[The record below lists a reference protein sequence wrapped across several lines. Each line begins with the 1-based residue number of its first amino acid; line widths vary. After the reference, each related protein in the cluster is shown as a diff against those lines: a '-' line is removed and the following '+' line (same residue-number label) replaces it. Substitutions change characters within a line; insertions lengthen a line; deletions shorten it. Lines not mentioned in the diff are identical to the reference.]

1 MGREAAEGRARRAVG
16 RAAGAE
22 RGPGAE
28 PGPAAASAHLTGAAS
43 PSGPDGPH
51 APAALPAVIR
61 PSEPEPAEDSVDRH
75 IARWTGKVPFDVPTE
90 AVITRMQLL
99 AKHVSQGKERA
110 LAETGLQAFEFET
123 VHRLASRGAPW
134 RAPSA
139 ELAAELLLSPAG
151 MTGRLDTLEK
161 SGLVRRLRAA
171 ADRRRVDVELT
182 EEGHRRWTEAM
193 RWRGIAEAEMIESL
207 DDGERAALAAL
218 LKRMLLSVE
227 TR

>member
-1 MGREAAEGRARRAVG
+1 MGREAAEGRARHAVG

-22 RGPGAE
+22 PGPGAA
-28 PGPAAASAHLTGAAS
+28 PAHRTGAGS
-43 PSGPDGPH
+43 LLGPDGPH
-51 APAALPAVIR
+51 GGAVVPGGTR
-61 PSEPEPAEDSVDRH
+61 PSDPEPAEDSVDRH

-90 AVITRMQLL
+90 AVITRIQLL
-99 AKHVSQGKERA
+99 AKHVSHGKERA

-123 VHRLASRGAPW
+123 MHRLASRGAPW

-182 EEGHRRWTEAM
+182 EEGHRRWTDAM
-193 RWRGIAEAEMIESL
+193 RWRGIAEAEMIGPL
-207 DDGERAALAAL
+207 DDAERAALAAL

>member
-1 MGREAAEGRARRAVG
+1 MGREAAEGRARKAETRATG
-16 RAAGAE
+16 AQAGPERAGNRAADGADST
-22 RGPGAE
+22 
-28 PGPAAASAHLTGAAS
+28 AAGTTGTS
-43 PSGPDGPH
+43 
-51 APAALPAVIR
+51 V
-61 PSEPEPAEDSVDRH
+61 EDSVDRH

-90 AVITRMQLL
+90 AVITRIQLL
-99 AKHVSQGKERA
+99 AKHVSHGKERA

-123 VHRLASRGAPW
+123 MHRLASRGAPW

-182 EEGHRRWTEAM
+182 PEGHRRWTEAM
-193 RWRGIAEAEMIESL
+193 RWRGIAEAEMIEPL
-207 DDGERAALAAL
+207 DDAERAALAAL

>member
-1 MGREAAEGRARRAVG
+1 MGTDAAEGRARNADI
-16 RAAGAE
+16 RAAGAQTGTE
-22 RGPGAE
+22 QAGKRTAD
-28 PGPAAASAHLTGAAS
+28 AADSSAAGAA
-43 PSGPDGPH
+43 GN
-51 APAALPAVIR
+51 
-61 PSEPEPAEDSVDRH
+61 PAEDSVDRH

-90 AVITRMQLL
+90 AVITRIQLL
-99 AKHVSQGKERA
+99 AKHVSHGKERA

-123 VHRLASRGAPW
+123 MHRLASRGAPW

-182 EEGHRRWTEAM
+182 AEGHRRWTEAM
-193 RWRGIAEAEMIESL
+193 RWRGIAEAEMIEPL
-207 DDGERAALAAL
+207 DDAERAALAAL